1 MAAPV
6 VDLLSMDDDQPPSY
20 SKDPS
25 SSTAGSSGG
34 LSAEDKAAIP
44 ALLRDASLIRV
55 PTVKAALLKSDLL
68 KISVSADFRAHQ
80 ARLAVFFDNPSDF
93 DIQNL
98 KVAVACV
105 ASCAGCINVKQQDP
119 SVRVSPGE
127 EARMQLAVECLRPF
141 AEVYPLEMDVRFTV
155 SGNAYQYAL
164 RLPVCAPSFFE
175 ALPSD
180 KATYMAR
187 WKALEGADNEAQL
200 VFASGKPV
208 DPALL
213 TQIRTVLAPAMRL
226 GLAEG
231 LDNERTVTG
240 SSSFLTGTLGA
251 DGKPLAVGVM
261 MRLEADPAQGKFRIT
276 ARAKNGVIAQA
287 VKNFFVQQLA

>member
-1 MAAPV
+1 M
-6 VDLLSMDDDQPPSY
+6 DLLSMDDDAPSY
-20 SKDPS
+20 TKSDIGAS
-25 SSTAGSSGG
+25 ASGSVG
-34 LSAEDKAAIP
+34 LSAEAQAELPK
-44 ALLRDASLIRV
+44 LLRAAALVRV
-55 PTVKAALLKSDLL
+55 AATKSPLLKSDLL

-80 ARLAVFFDNPSDF
+80 ARLAVFFDNISNF

-98 KVAVACV
+98 KVTVACV

-127 EARMQLAVECLRPF
+127 EVRMQLALESARPF
-141 AEVYPLEMDVRFTV
+141 AEAYPLEMDVRFTV
-155 SGNAYQYAL
+155 SGNAYQYTL
-164 RLPVCAPSFFE
+164 QLPVVAPSFFE
-175 ALPSD
+175 PLPSD

-187 WKALEGADNEAQL
+187 WKALEGAENEAQL

-208 DPALL
+208 DAALL
-213 TQIRTVLAPAMRL
+213 THIRTVLAPSMKL

-231 LDNERTVTG
+231 LDNERTLTG
-240 SSSFLTGTLGA
+240 SSSFQTGTLGP

-261 MRLEADPAQGKFRIT
+261 MRLEGDPAQGKFRIT

-287 VKNFFVQQLA
+287 VKNFFAQQLS